1 MIRYASCVW
10 ELQMPTTFR
19 AYQPDQPLLLPL
31 DLQEWVPPGHLAHHV
46 SDVVDALDLT
56 AFYAPNEG
64 DGRRNA
70 PYEPSMMVKVL
81 IYAYATGTFSSRAV
95 ARKLEED
102 VAFRMLAAGN
112 FPQHRT
118 VCEFR
123 RRHLA
128 EFSELFVG
136 VVQVAREMGLA
147 RFGKLSV
154 DGTKVRA
161 NASKRKAM
169 SYERMGKEAARLQ
182 AEIEAL
188 LTKAGMVD
196 AEEDE
201 RWGEDFRGDE
211 LPEELQRREKRLAA
225 IQAAKAR
232 LEAAQRGRDD
242 ERGREPGQDR
252 NPRGGRPYKRA
263 YGEPEP
269 KAQSN
274 FTDPE
279 SQIML
284 VDALLEAR
292 TPTLYLGLGA
302 FERVG
307 AMGYPELPERD
318 RRLLERAALVTVR
331 DEACAALLAPLAP
344 ILLPCPSLFAAPEA
358 RPRGPSRRIALSMQG
373 VGERNP
379 QRIGR
384 ETFDFAHTLFAA
396 LAERH
401 ECALVCHYIDEVA
414 DLRPL
419 FGDQVEIRYAYD
431 AADYLGLY
439 DSFDLTVTTRVHG
452 AGLAAS
458 LGIPGF
464 LIGHSPRAAT
474 AEGFRTIIL
483 DPKSLSVDAAL
494 GLIQDCDVTAASRA
508 LAAHKEAARE
518 ATLGHLLPALRDLG
532 LAT

>member
-1 MIRYASCVW
+1 
-10 ELQMPTTFR
+10 MPTTYR
-19 AYQPDQPLLLPL
+19 RYQPDQPLLLPP

-56 AFYAPNEG
+56 SFYAPYEG

-81 IYAYATGTFSSRAV
+81 IYAYAAGTFSSRAV

-169 SYERMGKEAARLQ
+169 SYERMCKEAARLQ

-201 RWGEDFRGDE
+201 RWGEDLRGDE

-279 SQIML
+279 SQIMKTSSEGFQQCYNAQMAVDGEHQIIVATQVGPQASDQGQL
-284 VDALLEAR
+284 VGMLDEINETFGVEPAVVLADAGYCNEPDLLE
-292 TPTLYLGLGA
+292 
-302 FERVG
+302 
-307 AMGYPELPERD
+307 
-318 RRLLERAALVTVR
+318 LENRGIDAHVAL
-331 DEACAALLAPLAP
+331 
-344 ILLPCPSLFAAPEA
+344 
-358 RPRGPSRRIALSMQG
+358 
-373 VGERNP
+373 
-379 QRIGR
+379 GR
-384 ETFDFAHTLFAA
+384 EGKSGWRST
-396 LAERH
+396 
-401 ECALVCHYIDEVA
+401 
-414 DLRPL
+414 RP
-419 FGDQVEIRYAYD
+419 G
-431 AADYLGLY
+431 
-439 DSFDLTVTTRVHG
+439 
-452 AGLAAS
+452 S
-458 LGIPGF
+458 L
-464 LIGHSPRAAT
+464 PRT
-474 AEGFRTIIL
+474 AWVR
-483 DPKSLSVDAAL
+483 SWR
-494 GLIQDCDVTAASRA
+494 ASRA
-508 LAAHKEAARE
+508 RPGTRNASGSRRRRTGGSRKCSDSDDTPCAAWRRCAASGIWCAWR
-518 ATLGHLLPALRDLG
+518 
-532 LAT
+532 

>member
-1 MIRYASCVW
+1 M
-10 ELQMPTTFR
+10 
-19 AYQPDQPLLLPL
+19 
-31 DLQEWVPPGHLAHHV
+31 
-46 SDVVDALDLT
+46 VDALDLT
-56 AFYAPNEG
+56 AFYAPYEG

-128 EFSELFVG
+128 AFSALFVG

-242 ERGREPGQDR
+242 EHGREPGQDR

-269 KAQSN
+269 NAQSN

-279 SQIML
+279 SQIMKTSSEGFQQCYNAQMAVDGEHQIIVATQVGPQASDQGQL
-284 VDALLEAR
+284 VGLLDGINETFGVEPAVVLADAGYCNEPDLLE
-292 TPTLYLGLGA
+292 
-302 FERVG
+302 
-307 AMGYPELPERD
+307 
-318 RRLLERAALVTVR
+318 LENRGIDAHVAL
-331 DEACAALLAPLAP
+331 
-344 ILLPCPSLFAAPEA
+344 
-358 RPRGPSRRIALSMQG
+358 
-373 VGERNP
+373 
-379 QRIGR
+379 GR
-384 ETFDFAHTLFAA
+384 EGKSRVA
-396 LAERH
+396 
-401 ECALVCHYIDEVA
+401 IDPN
-414 DLRPL
+414 R
-419 FGDQVEIRYAYD
+419 
-431 AADYLGLY
+431 
-439 DSFDLTVTTRVHG
+439 
-452 AGLAAS
+452 
-458 LGIPGF
+458 
-464 LIGHSPRAAT
+464 
-474 AEGFRTIIL
+474 
-483 DPKSLSVDAAL
+483 
-494 GLIQDCDVTAASRA
+494 
-508 LAAHKEAARE
+508 
-518 ATLGHLLPALRDLG
+518 LPATHRMG
-532 LAT
+532 EKLAGVAG